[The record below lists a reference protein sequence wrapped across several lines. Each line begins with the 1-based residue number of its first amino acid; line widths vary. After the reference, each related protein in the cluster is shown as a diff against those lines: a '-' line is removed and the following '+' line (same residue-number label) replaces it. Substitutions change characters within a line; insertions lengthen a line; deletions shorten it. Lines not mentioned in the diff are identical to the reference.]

1 MRRAFTCAIL
11 ALPIL
16 IVSTVADA
24 QQGKNKQI
32 KNQMSDEAIEAR
44 KECFA
49 EAQARFPGTEYWLAR
64 ASKPIARLPTGV
76 VPSERAFDPKAASSN
91 RTPAGAAISLRLE
104 PRWFA

>member
-49 EAQARFPGTEYWLAR
+49 EAQARFPGTDS
-64 ASKPIARLPTGV
+64 ASTGLQ
-76 VPSERAFDPKAASSN
+76 AN
-91 RTPAGAAISLRLE
+91 RETAYRGCAQRKGIRP
-104 PRWFA
+104 